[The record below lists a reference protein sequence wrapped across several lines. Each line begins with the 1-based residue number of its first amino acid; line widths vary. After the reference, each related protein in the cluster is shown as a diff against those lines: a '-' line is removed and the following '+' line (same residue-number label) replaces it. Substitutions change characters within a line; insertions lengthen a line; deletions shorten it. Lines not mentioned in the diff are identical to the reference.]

1 MIVVA
6 FFPRGRIPGRQ
17 LRRPGVGPDRLEVL
31 RDRAAAEDTWA
42 GMAVVEV
49 EAGVPL
55 PCPAVG
61 IEVGLARPRPFRKE
75 DAVVFEQRTLAI
87 VELRDGAG
95 VIHDRAGVGT
105 LRLGPPPLGVE
116 QLVECHR
123 AGIVGSLHR
132 LHLPFGGDAAV
143 EVCLGEREIRVD
155 VPHCLDQRVRCLEF
169 LVLQSGPLAGQ
180 LQLVVPHRGEFATEA
195 ERHQELSA
203 RLPFLKLSTEERRI
217 GVGAPQRI
225 VVVRLVRVVVL
236 VDEVLSHA
244 EKPPATHEVEP
255 GQDHVLSR
263 REFQLLLLDHPLLL
277 AEFRRPRQ
285 SLDQGLL
292 PIERDAGGGRLVRRP
307 DQSAVA
313 GRDTHHVPKPV
324 FAAVDVGERLLHL
337 AAEEEILLAGLGLLV
352 GLTAAGLLDIEGMD
366 LPPGFERAVAACLTG
381 FEVAVGEVEL
391 PVRLLGVADEISD
404 ARLEL
409 SQRDVGVDAGEQHAA
424 EERPT
429 VDIVERIG
437 TGDPVVGDASPLQER
452 LAEREVVVR
461 RPGRRH
467 LTGFHIVV
475 VIERRVLEAEGRT
488 GGGLLL
494 DPGRPVAGVA
504 LEVLR
509 ENDVDRRLEV
519 LRPVDPVP
527 RERTGDLR
535 VEEGQ
540 GAFNAAKRIG
550 LGDRR
555 VVDARR
561 DLRIGQQRDGGL
573 TGLRAGT
580 AEALKPASEVAEH
593 LAVFE
598 RRADRLLERQLPDLV
613 EAGVG
618 ERERFGCARR
628 LVERRFATVGI
639 LELLDRAYVVR
650 QITVLEK
657 VERLL
662 RRTAAHEERDARQGS
677 PELFSC
683 SRHGGLP
690 QGGDTGSNT
699 LQIAVAAPKG
709 LSHTICATRPG
720 TVPPDSVPATRA
732 PRRSDGSGDIGSSGP
747 QTWKNR
753 HILRRPHN
761 RAISL
766 GL

>member
-1 MIVVA
+1 
-6 FFPRGRIPGRQ
+6 
-17 LRRPGVGPDRLEVL
+17 
-31 RDRAAAEDTWA
+31 
-42 GMAVVEV
+42 MAVVEV

-61 IEVGLARPRPFRKE
+61 IEVGLARPRPFRQE

-116 QLVECHR
+116 QLIECHR

-155 VPHCLDQRVRCLEF
+155 VPHRLDQRVRCLEF

-180 LQLVVPHRGEFATEA
+180 LQLVVPDRGEFAAEA

-203 RLPFLKLSTEERRI
+203 RLPFLKLSAEQR
-217 GVGAPQRI
+217 GVGIGAPQRI
-225 VVVRLVRVVVL
+225 GIVRLVRVVVL
-236 VDEVLSHA
+236 VDEFLPHA
-244 EKPPATHEVEP
+244 EETPAAHEVEP
-255 GQDHVLSR
+255 GQDHVLGR
-263 REFQLLLLDHPLLL
+263 RQLQLLLLDHPLLL
-277 AEFRRPRQ
+277 AKLGRPRQ
-285 SLDQGLL
+285 GLDQGLL

-313 GRDTHHVPKPV
+313 GRDTHHVTKPV
-324 FAAVDVGERLLHL
+324 FAAVDVGERLFDL

-352 GLTAAGLLDIEGMD
+352 GLTAARLLDIEGVD
-366 LPPGFERAVAACLTG
+366 LPPGFERAVAAGLAG
-381 FEVAVGEVEL
+381 LEIAIREVEL
-391 PVRLLGVADEISD
+391 PVRLLGVADEIAD
-404 ARLEL
+404 ARLEF
-409 SQRDVGVDAGEQHAA
+409 RERNVGVDAGEQDAA
-424 EERPT
+424 EERAT
-429 VDIVERIG
+429 VDVVERIG
-437 TGDPVVGDASPLQER
+437 TGDPVVGDAGPLQER

-461 RPGRRH
+461 RPRRWH
-467 LTGFHIVV
+467 FAGFDVV
-475 VIERRVLEAEGRT
+475 VVVERRVRDAEGRT
-488 GGGLLL
+488 GGSLLL

-535 VEEGQ
+535 VEQRQ
-540 GAFNAAKRIG
+540 GAFNAAEGIG

-580 AEALKPASEVAEH
+580 AETLEPAAEVAEH
-593 LAVFE
+593 LAVFQ
-598 RRADRLLERQLPDLV
+598 RGADRLLQR
-613 EAGVG
+613 
-618 ERERFGCARR
+618 
-628 LVERRFATVGI
+628 
-639 LELLDRAYVVR
+639 
-650 QITVLEK
+650 
-657 VERLL
+657 
-662 RRTAAHEERDARQGS
+662 
-677 PELFSC
+677 
-683 SRHGGLP
+683 
-690 QGGDTGSNT
+690 
-699 LQIAVAAPKG
+699 
-709 LSHTICATRPG
+709 
-720 TVPPDSVPATRA
+720 
-732 PRRSDGSGDIGSSGP
+732 
-747 QTWKNR
+747 
-753 HILRRPHN
+753 
-761 RAISL
+761 
-766 GL
+766 